1 LEEVT
6 LVHKCMKPGHC
17 YFIINIDEPYAEDI
31 YKLLKHGQ
39 MEKGEWEEGDISFE
53 EWKELTFGIKGGN

>member
-1 LEEVT
+1 
-6 LVHKCMKPGHC
+6 MKPGHC

-39 MEKGEWEEGDISFE
+39 MEKGEWAEGDISFE
-53 EWKELTFGIKGGN
+53 EWKEITFGIKGGN